1 MALADT
7 TKYVCAYSYTTLP
20 SANLL
25 IDTVQYSRSTVS
37 FFDRSLRE
45 DDIPYDVAI
54 PSAHQNHDENGS
66 NKYTMM
72 HVKLTLTMKELKIST
87 CIHVYLLYSR
97 EEVSMDDFDGIVTLS
112 RMRLHP
118 LASHARL
125 LNGTA

>member
-7 TKYVCAYSYTTLP
+7 TKYVCAYYTTLP

-66 NKYTMM
+66 NKYTMNHHDACQVDVDDEGIENIDM
-72 HVKLTLTMKELKIST
+72 HPCVLTLL
-87 CIHVYLLYSR
+87 
-97 EEVSMDDFDGIVTLS
+97 
-112 RMRLHP
+112 
-118 LASHARL
+118 
-125 LNGTA
+125 